1 MSRFSLARLVRVNAV
16 LLVLL
21 GATLTAAVLLGTQT
35 LQLGRVLQP
44 ASVDNPHP
52 LLLALRLPRV
62 LEGALVGAALATV
75 GVAFQALLRNPL
87 ADPYV
92 LGVSGGAAVGATLVI
107 VAGQALGLWTGLTV
121 ASAGKLGL
129 YLRQLFGFAGAAGA
143 TLLIYA
149 LARVRGQTSVYSMIL
164 AGVVFNATSAAMILF
179 AEYLVAPDKAQEIL
193 LFITGHLAAE
203 PWPVVV
209 TLAVGVVVGVGLL
222 FADSGRLNL
231 LALGDE
237 GAAQLGVDVR
247 ALRRRI
253 FLVSSLLVGMVVSV
267 AGLIGFVGMI
277 IPHALRL
284 LLGPDHR
291 LLVPA
296 SALAGAIF
304 LVASDTAARM
314 LFPVLSTEPPVGVI
328 TALVGGPTFLWL
340 MHRHQTRE

>member
-1 MSRFSLARLVRVNAV
+1 MPRFTPARLLRTTALLLAV
-16 LLVLL
+16 LV
-21 GATLTAAVLLGTQT
+21 AIVVAAVLLGTQRLDLT
-35 LQLGRVLQP
+35 RAFEAP
-44 ASVDNPHP
+44 SVTNPHP

-92 LGVSGGAAVGATLVI
+92 LGVSGGAALGATMVI
-107 VAGQALGLWTGLTV
+107 VAGQALGFWTGLSV
-121 ASAGKLGL
+121 AATGKAGL

-164 AGVVFNATSAAMILF
+164 AGVVFNATSAALILF
-179 AEYLVAPDKAQEIL
+179 AEYLVAPDKAQEVL

-203 PWPVVV
+203 PWPVVA
-209 TLAVGVVVGVGLL
+209 TLAVSVALGLGLL
-222 FADSGRLNL
+222 FADSRRLNL
-231 LALGDE
+231 IALGDE
-237 GAAQLGVDVR
+237 GAAHLGVDVR

-253 FLVSSLLVGMVVSV
+253 FVVSSLLVGVVVSI

-284 LLGPDHR
+284 LLGADHR
-291 LLVPA
+291 LLLPA
-296 SALAGAIF
+296 SAIAGAAF
-304 LVASDTAARM
+304 LVAADTAARL
-314 LFPVLSTEPPVGVI
+314 LFPLLSTEPPVGVI
-328 TALVGGPTFLWL
+328 TALVGGPAFLWL
-340 MHRHQTRE
+340 MHRHQSRP